1 MVDPV
6 VLLGAALTGFWLF
19 FPAYLANPS
28 AVLSGHG
35 TPVDFGRE
43 MGGKRILGD
52 GKTWY
57 GLIGGTLAG
66 GFIGVIQ
73 MLLAGPTGLPTF
85 GTSKAAIMIPFILAF
100 GSLTGDMLG
109 SFIKRRMNVKRG
121 AKAPVLDQYDFVIG
135 AFIVGLIL
143 IPGFM
148 IGTYLSGVAIA
159 GLVMILIVTP
169 PLHRAVNIIGYK
181 TGQKDVPW

>member
-1 MVDPV
+1 MADPIAII
-6 VLLGAALTGFWLF
+6 GAALTGFWLF

-35 TPVDFGRE
+35 RPVDLGKE
-43 MGGKRILGD
+43 MGGRRILGD

-73 MLLAGPTGLPTF
+73 MLMAGPTGLPTF
-85 GTSKAAIMIPFILAF
+85 GTTKAAILIPFVLAF
-100 GSLTGDMLG
+100 GSLFGDMLG
-109 SFIKRRMNVKRG
+109 SFIKRRINIERG
-121 AKAPVLDQYDFVIG
+121 AKAPILDQYDFVIG
-135 AFIVGLIL
+135 AFIIGMMV
-143 IPGFM
+143 IPCFM
-148 IGTYLSGVAIA
+148 IDTYLSGIAIA
-159 GLVMILIVTP
+159 GLVALIVVTP